1 MSNMGH
7 KQESL
12 SGVTR
17 RDVLK
22 CGVYGGL
29 ALGLSPGLW
38 LNGCAKSAKR
48 KALSVILITVDT
60 LRADH
65 LGCYGYPKQTSAN
78 IDRFAGEA
86 MLFENCFSHAPVT
99 SSSFA
104 SILSG
109 FLPHETKVFENW
121 PLPAEVETLPQI
133 MQRRGYSTVAVVSNY
148 AIRGAAG
155 WSPGFSIYDDT
166 MTSVELVRH
175 SPERIAE
182 DATNRAIEL
191 LKKFYKDPLFLWVHY
206 QDPHGP
212 YTPPAPFGEMFYNP
226 DQKPRNLRVNRSLSG
241 RGGIPSYQ
249 RLGGNRDFYY
259 YLSQYDGEIRYWD
272 EHFSRLVEAMKTT
285 GLYDDALIIFSSDH
299 GEDVGQRNYFF
310 SHGENLY
317 NSLMHVPLII
327 KLGNQLTGRKTHF
340 VQHLDIVP
348 TVFEFIGMEPDRRLR
363 GCDLLSDKPVS
374 REIFSEMRSPI
385 AGEDKLSVILD
396 GFKLI
401 YTLPSKQYELFNL
414 NADRNEEH
422 DLIKDP
428 DYEEQV
434 KDLVERLWR
443 IQRENL
449 LGADIIS
456 EPRKLT
462 DEEIEKLRSL
472 GYTQ

>member
-1 MSNMGH
+1 MSNVGH
-7 KQESL
+7 KQESP
-12 SGVTR
+12 SSVTR
-17 RDVLK
+17 REVLK
-22 CGVYGGL
+22 YGLSGGL
-29 ALGLSPGLW
+29 ALGLSSGLW
-38 LNGCAKSAKR
+38 LNGCTKTAKI
-48 KALSVILITVDT
+48 KAPSVVLITVDT

-78 IDRFAGEA
+78 IDRFAAEA

-109 FLPHETKVFENW
+109 FLPHETRVFGNW
-121 PLPAEVETLPQI
+121 PLPAEVETLAEI
-133 MQRRGYSTVAVVSNY
+133 MRRRGYSTVAVVSNY
-148 AIRGAAG
+148 VIRGAAG

-166 MTSVELVRH
+166 MKSVELVRH

-182 DATNRAIEL
+182 DATNRATEL
-191 LKKFYKDPLFLWVHY
+191 LKKFHKDPLFLWVHY

-212 YTPPAPFGEMFYNP
+212 YTPPVRFGKMFYDP
-226 DQKPRNLRVNRSLSG
+226 EQKPRDLRVNRSLSG

-272 EHFSRLVEAMKTT
+272 EHFGRLLEALKTT

-299 GEDVGQRNYFF
+299 GEDLGQRNYFF

-317 NSLMHVPLII
+317 NSLMHVPLIV
-327 KLGNQLTGRKTHF
+327 KLGNQLTGRRTHF

-348 TVFEFIGMEPDRRLR
+348 TVFEFIGVKPDQRLR
-363 GCDLLSDKPVS
+363 GCDLLSDKSVS
-374 REIFSEMRSPI
+374 REIFSEMKSPI
-385 AGEDKLSVILD
+385 AREDKLSLIFD

-401 YTLPSKQYELFNL
+401 YTTQSKQYELFNL
-414 NADRNEEH
+414 NTDHNEEH

-428 DYEEQV
+428 DYEQQV
-434 KDLVERLWR
+434 KDLIRRLWH
-443 IQRENL
+443 IQNENL
-449 LGADIIS
+449 LGAGIVS
-456 EPRKLT
+456 EPRRLT
-462 DEEIEKLRSL
+462 QEEIEKLRSL

>member
-1 MSNMGH
+1 MSGIQG
-7 KQESL
+7 KQGSL
-12 SGVTR
+12 DRMTR

-22 CGVYGGL
+22 YGLSGGL
-29 ALGLSPGLW
+29 ALGLSSGLW
-38 LNGCAKSAKR
+38 LNGCTKTAKI
-48 KALSVILITVDT
+48 KAPSVVLITVDT

-78 IDRFAGEA
+78 IDRFAAEA

-121 PLPAEVETLPQI
+121 PLPAEVETLAQI
-133 MQRRGYSTVAVVSNY
+133 MRRRGYSTVAVVSNY

-166 MTSVELVRH
+166 MKSVELVRH

-182 DATNRAIEL
+182 DATNRAIKL
-191 LKKFYKDPLFLWVHY
+191 LKKFHKDPLFLWVHY

-212 YTPPAPFGEMFYNP
+212 YTPPERFGRMFYDP
-226 DQKPRNLRVNRSLSG
+226 DQKPRNLRVNGSLSG

-249 RLGGNRDFYY
+249 RLGNNRDFYY

-272 EHFSRLVEAMKTT
+272 EHFGRLLEALKTT
-285 GLYDDALIIFSSDH
+285 GLYDDDLIIFSSDH
-299 GEDVGQRNYFF
+299 GEDVGQRDYFF
-310 SHGENLY
+310 SHGENIY
-317 NSLMHVPLII
+317 NSLIHVPLVI
-327 KLGNQLTGRKTHF
+327 KLGDQLKGRRTHF

-348 TVFEFIGMEPDRRLR
+348 TILELIGIEPDRRLR
-363 GCDLLSDKPVS
+363 GCDLLGDEPLS

-385 AGEDKLSVILD
+385 ARENKCSVIFG

-401 YTLPSKQYELFNL
+401 YTLPSNKYELFNL
-414 NADRNEEH
+414 NTDRNEEH
-422 DLIKDP
+422 DLVKDHN
-428 DYEEQV
+428 YEEQI
-434 KDLVERLWR
+434 KDLVGRLWR

-472 GYTQ
+472 GYVQ